1 MQSIIYTLVQSGPE
15 LALLGMILSI
25 SGLIFS
31 RSISSMIA
39 CFCFFW
45 PSSYL
50 IFFSLCYYIE
60 MDFDSGFT
68 DIPTAFYWVVIT
80 MTTVGYGDI
89 YPTSPLGKVSVDHN

>member
-1 MQSIIYTLVQSGPE
+1 M
-15 LALLGMILSI
+15 GMILSI

-31 RSISSMIA
+31 RSIIYMIL

-45 PSSYL
+45 PSSYF
-50 IFFSLCYYIE
+50 IIFSLCYYIE

-80 MTTVGYGDI
+80 MTTIGYGDI
-89 YPTSPLGKVSVDHN
+89 FPVTGNVISRRMC